1 MVKTVTREIEV
12 VDNEQLL
19 AMGATGLSAAMDLLR
34 YYRDQATS
42 EAMSDWACNIL
53 QIIEDASSHI
63 EHYIELINIK

>member
-1 MVKTVTREIEV
+1 MVKTITREMEV

-42 EAMSDWACNIL
+42 DVRL
-53 QIIEDASSHI
+53 DV
-63 EHYIELINIK
+63 